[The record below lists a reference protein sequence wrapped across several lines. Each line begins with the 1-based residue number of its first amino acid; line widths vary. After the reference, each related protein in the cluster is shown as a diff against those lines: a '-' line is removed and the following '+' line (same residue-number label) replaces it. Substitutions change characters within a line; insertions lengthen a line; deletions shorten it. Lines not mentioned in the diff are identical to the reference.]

1 MGGALPAAAS
11 CIARKSALSATRLD
25 AEEIPTPPVAA
36 CRHDYGQQG
45 HRAGHATLCSF
56 FRWLV
61 QRELI
66 DINPMLRVAPVETVS
81 RLPRPLAADAVRA
94 VLQRIPSSA
103 TRDRALF
110 TLLYETG
117 MRRDGRGCSPSL
129 S

>member
-1 MGGALPAAAS
+1 VKAYAGDLRRFVAGVPAELAAVDAATIRAFLDGEQDRS
-11 CIARKSALSATRLD
+11 PATR
-25 AEEIPTPPVAA
+25 
-36 CRHDYGQQG
+36 R
-45 HRAGHATLCSF
+45 RRHATLCSF

-66 DINPMLRVAPVETVS
+66 DVNPMLRVAPVETVS
-81 RLPRPLAADAVRA
+81 RLPRPLEADAVCA